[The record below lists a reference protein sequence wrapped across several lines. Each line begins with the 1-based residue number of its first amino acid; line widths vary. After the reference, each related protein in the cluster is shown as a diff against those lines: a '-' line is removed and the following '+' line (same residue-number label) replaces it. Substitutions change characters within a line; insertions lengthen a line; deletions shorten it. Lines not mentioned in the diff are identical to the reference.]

1 MVARTQAIHFR
12 DRRGREPVNE
22 FVDDLDPK
30 PAAKIDDFIEEHLNG
45 KDPSSPPPEHP
56 ISSQI
61 EGELR
66 ELRVRFGKT
75 RYRVLFQRSENLIVL
90 LHAFEKNTR
99 FEEDGRFQAADE
111 CVAAGATQGSRLRRT
126 LSDGASVSHP
136 SLTTLFI

>member
-1 MVARTQAIHFR
+1 MARTQAIHFR

-90 LHAFEKNTR
+90 LHAFEKNTGKVPQSQIDIASKR
-99 FEEDGRFQAADE
+99 MADFKQRMNALPR
-111 CVAAGATQGSRLRRT
+111 VPPRAAG
-126 LSDGASVSHP
+126 SDAP
-136 SLTTLFI
+136 

>member
-90 LHAFEKNTR
+90 LHAFEKNTGKVPQSQIDIASKR
-99 FEEDGRFQAADE
+99 MADFKQRMNALPR
-111 CVAAGATQGSRLRRT
+111 VPPRAAG
-126 LSDGASVSHP
+126 SDAP
-136 SLTTLFI
+136 